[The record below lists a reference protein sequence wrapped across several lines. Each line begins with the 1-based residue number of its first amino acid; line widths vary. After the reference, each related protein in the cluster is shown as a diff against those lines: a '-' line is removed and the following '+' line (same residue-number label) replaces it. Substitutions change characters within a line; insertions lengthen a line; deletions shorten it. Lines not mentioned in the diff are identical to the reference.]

1 MPFLNP
7 KGAGKGPPASTQE
20 AELVQLKDRVLRMM
34 EAMRED
40 QEEGSDEDRSESTH
54 DGPTSWVE
62 AEHQPPLRVRH
73 YTPGPVPPRQDS

>member
-1 MPFLNP
+1 
-7 KGAGKGPPASTQE
+7 
-20 AELVQLKDRVLRMM
+20 MM